1 LFGVSRQVYY
11 RSKQNKR
18 KRQSISAKVIELVMA
33 VRRKM
38 PRIGTRK
45 LYFMLRCS
53 LRALSVGRDRLFR
66 ILRANHLLVVPKRSY
81 SITTNSYHHFRKHK
95 DTIEGLTIERP
106 EQVWVSD
113 ITYLGHRKEPCYL
126 SLVTDAYSK
135 LIVGYHVSSNLNA
148 ENSIKALKMAIR
160 KRKYNNERLIHHSD
174 RGIQYC
180 CGEYQQVLSKSGIQ
194 CSMTESYD
202 PYRNA
207 VAERVNGILKQE
219 FLLEN
224 LKQDLATMKK
234 IVAES
239 IHIYNT
245 ERPHYSCHM
254 RTPEQMHNQKEV
266 KIRTYKTKNSN
277 KDELV
282 AI

>member
-1 LFGVSRQVYY
+1 LFGVNRQVYY
-11 RSKQNKR
+11 RSKQNKA
-18 KRQSISAKVIELVMA
+18 KRQSVAVKVIDLVSSI
-33 VRRKM
+33 RRRM

-45 LYFMLRCS
+45 LYFMLRSS
-53 LRALSVGRDRLFR
+53 LQALSVGRDRLFR
-66 ILRANHLLVVPKRSY
+66 ILRANHLLVVPKRCY
-81 SITTNSYHHFRKHK
+81 AVTTNSHHRFRKHK
-95 DTIEGLTIERP
+95 DIVEELTIERP

-113 ITYLGHRKEPCYL
+113 ITYLGNRNEPCYL

-135 LIVGYHVSSNLNA
+135 LIVGYDISSNLNA
-148 ENSIKALKMAIR
+148 QNSIKALKMAIKNR
-160 KRKYNNERLIHHSD
+160 IYCTEKLIHHSD

-180 CGEYQQVLSKSGIQ
+180 CGEYQRVLSKGGIQ

-207 VAERVNGILKQE
+207 VAERINGILKQE

-224 LKQDLATMKK
+224 LKLDLQTMKK

-254 RTPEQMHNQKEV
+254 RTPEQMHKQKEV

-277 KDELV
+277 KNELV

>member
-11 RSKQNKR
+11 RSKQHKA
-18 KRQSISAKVIELVMA
+18 KRQSISVKVIEMV
-33 VRRKM
+33 VSIRRKM

-45 LYFMLRCS
+45 LYFMLRNS
-53 LRALSVGRDRLFR
+53 LRVLSVGRDRLFR
-66 ILRANHLLVVPKRSY
+66 ILKANHLLVVPKRSY
-81 SITTNSYHHFRKHK
+81 HITTNSHHHFRKHK
-95 DTIEGLTIERP
+95 DIIEGLSIEKP

-113 ITYLGHRKEPCYL
+113 ITYLGDRKEPCYL

-135 LIVGYHVSSNLNA
+135 LIVGYHVSANLNA
-148 ENSIKALKMAIR
+148 QSSIKALKMAI
-160 KRKYNNERLIHHSD
+160 NNRRYINEKLIHHSD

-180 CGEYQQVLSKSGIQ
+180 CKEYQQVLSKSGIQ

-224 LKQDLATMKK
+224 LKQDLSTMKK

-239 IHIYNT
+239 VHIYNNQ
-245 ERPHYSCHM
+245 RPHYSCHM
-254 RTPEQMHNQKEV
+254 RTPVQMHQQKEI
-266 KIRTYKTKNSN
+266 KIKTYKTKNSN
-277 KDELV
+277 KNELV

>member
-1 LFGVSRQVYY
+1 MFGVSRQVYY
-11 RSKQNKR
+11 RSKQNKA
-18 KRQSISAKVIELVMA
+18 KRQSISVKVIDMV
-33 VRRKM
+33 VSIRRRM

-45 LYFMLRCS
+45 LYFMLRSS
-53 LRALSVGRDRLFR
+53 LRILSVGRDRLFQ
-66 ILRANHLLVVPKRSY
+66 ILRANHLLVVPKRCY
-81 SITTNSYHHFRKHK
+81 TITTNSHHRFRKHK
-95 DTIEGLTIERP
+95 DIVEGLTIERP

-113 ITYLGHRKEPCYL
+113 ITYLGDRKEPCYL

-135 LIVGYHVSSNLNA
+135 LIVGYDVSSNLNA
-148 ENSIKALKMAIR
+148 QNSVKALKMAIR
-160 KRKYNNERLIHHSD
+160 NRRYHNEKLIHHSD

-180 CGEYQQVLSKSGIQ
+180 CGEYQKILFKSDIQ

-224 LKQDLATMKK
+224 LKQDLDTMKK
-234 IVAES
+234 IVAQS
-239 IHIYNT
+239 IHIYNN
-245 ERPHYSCHM
+245 ERPHYSCHL
-254 RTPEQMHNQKEV
+254 RTPIQMHQQKEV

-277 KDELV
+277 KVTLV